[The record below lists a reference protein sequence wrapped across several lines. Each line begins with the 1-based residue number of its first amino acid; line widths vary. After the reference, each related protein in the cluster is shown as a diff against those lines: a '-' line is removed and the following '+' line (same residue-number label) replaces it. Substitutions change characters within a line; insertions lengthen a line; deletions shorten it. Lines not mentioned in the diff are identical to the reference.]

1 MELNNKNTRR
11 ILLIITFTILLF
23 LIAQNLTSVWT
34 AIKTIA
40 GFFTPVI
47 VGLCVAFVLNIL
59 LSGLENH
66 VFAFMKRS
74 KRKFVRKLCRPVS
87 LILTLLITLGIIV
100 VFIVGIIPEL
110 VDLFTS
116 LSETIPK
123 LAGDL
128 MEWIE
133 GLMDKFNI
141 AVDILPNYTIDWER
155 LFDTIIDFLTN
166 SSGDLVGGAVN
177 VTTSILSG
185 AVNAVF
191 SIVIAVYVMA
201 KKERVGHFTTN
212 LIKAI
217 VPQKYADSI
226 FRISSITYSAFS
238 NFISGQLT
246 ESLILGT
253 LCFIGMLILRLPNA
267 VIISIAVCITS
278 IVPIVGAFVGVA
290 IGTVLLLIES
300 PIKALIFLSFIL
312 ILQQV
317 EGSVIYPKV
326 VGKSVGLPGLIV
338 FCAVLVGGNIG
349 GVAGALLGVPLSAVV
364 YTLVKEFINTRVPH
378 EPAPETVPAAAE
390 ESQPKPTRRKRK
402 TK

>member
-238 NFISGQLT
+238 NSSQV
-246 ESLILGT
+246 SL
-253 LCFIGMLILRLPNA
+253 P
-267 VIISIAVCITS
+267 
-278 IVPIVGAFVGVA
+278 
-290 IGTVLLLIES
+290 S
-300 PIKALIFLSFIL
+300 P
-312 ILQQV
+312 
-317 EGSVIYPKV
+317 
-326 VGKSVGLPGLIV
+326 
-338 FCAVLVGGNIG
+338 
-349 GVAGALLGVPLSAVV
+349 
-364 YTLVKEFINTRVPH
+364 
-378 EPAPETVPAAAE
+378 
-390 ESQPKPTRRKRK
+390 
-402 TK
+402 